1 MDKKLYRSNKDK
13 IIAGVCA
20 GLGEYFDLDV
30 TLVRIIFVVIVLAG
44 GAGVLAYIILWILVP
59 QNLGEG
65 RVIKAGSKEAVSQF
79 ASEVKGKAEEIKD
92 AFSKDE
98 KKEEEGGAPEEKK
111 KIERRVWPA
120 IILFVIGVFF
130 LVGNFAPWFTWGKL
144 WPVLL
149 IVVALAMLFKR
160 RGLNN

>member
-20 GLGEYFDLDV
+20 GLAEYFDLDV

-59 QNLGEG
+59 VNPGEG
-65 RVIKAGSKEAVSQF
+65 KFIKAGSKEAVDQF

-98 KKEEEGGAPEEKK
+98 KGNEECCTPEEKK
-111 KIERRVWPA
+111 KTERRVWPA
-120 IILFVIGVFF
+120 IILLVIGVFF
-130 LVGNFAPWFTWGKL
+130 LTANFTSWFTWEKL

-149 IVVALAMLFKR
+149 ILLALVMLFR
-160 RGLNN
+160 RRY

>member
-59 QNLGEG
+59 QNPGEG
-65 RVIKAGSKEAVSQF
+65 RVIKAGSKEAVDQF
-79 ASEVKGKAEEIKD
+79 ASEVKGKAEEIKE
-92 AFSKDE
+92 AFSKDGE
-98 KKEEEGGAPEEKK
+98 KNEECCTAEEKE

-120 IILFVIGVFF
+120 ILLFVIGVFF
-130 LVGNFAPWFTWGKL
+130 LAGNFAPWFTWGKL

-149 IVVALAMLFKR
+149 ILAALVMLFR
-160 RGLNN
+160 RRS

>member
-1 MDKKLYRSNKDK
+1 MDRKLYRSNKDK

-20 GLGEYFDLDV
+20 GLAEYFDLDV

-59 QNLGEG
+59 LNPGED
-65 RVIKAGSKEAVSQF
+65 REIKAGSKEAVDQF
-79 ASEVKGKAEEIKD
+79 ASEVKDKAREVKE

-98 KKEEEGGAPEEKK
+98 KKGEECCSPEEKQK
-111 KIERRVWPA
+111 MERRVWPA
-120 IILFVIGVFF
+120 FILLIIGIFF
-130 LVGNFAPWFTWGKL
+130 LTGNFVPWFTWGKL

-149 IVVALAMLFKR
+149 IFIALVMLFR
-160 RGLNN
+160 RRY